1 MLEEKLK
8 ESESKKKIVLTKGKK
23 TVEIPCNKLGMK
35 SDLKALLDV
44 AFETSHAGNF
54 FERFENAKHKKDMNL
69 DLTLSHSY
77 DTTLIKQA
85 VEEVKDQFYIAPVDA
100 TISRKHGQFVTTNEK
115 SGQTLDV
122 VATVATI
129 EEVLNSN
136 HEEIVAVEACVTAIA
151 PKYTVASFENSKK
164 LIASFSTS
172 YNNSDLGR
180 NKNLE
185 VAAANISDTLLPGE
199 VFSLAEHLEP
209 ITYEAGYR
217 ESNVIVNGKLEKGIG
232 GGVCQVASTLYNA
245 ILLTNLDITMR
256 QNHSLAVSYVP
267 LGRDATYATGA
278 IDFKFKNNLDSVVMI
293 DAYCANNNVYVNIY
307 SSPAAKPQYEVK
319 FLSEVVEEVGAPET
333 KYIDDPTLE
342 VGQEVVETRALDGK
356 RVKLYKLF
364 YDTNGNLVKKVVA
377 NNSYYKPR
385 AAVIRRGTK
394 AVPAVSVQETPQPE
408 SRITTPPNTET
419 TQPMNEWDDSISQQ

>member
-1 MLEEKLK
+1 
-8 ESESKKKIVLTKGKK
+8 
-23 TVEIPCNKLGMK
+23 
-35 SDLKALLDV
+35 
-44 AFETSHAGNF
+44 
-54 FERFENAKHKKDMNL
+54 
-69 DLTLSHSY
+69 
-77 DTTLIKQA
+77 
-85 VEEVKDQFYIAPVDA
+85 
-100 TISRKHGQFVTTNEK
+100 
-115 SGQTLDV
+115 
-122 VATVATI
+122 
-129 EEVLNSN
+129 
-136 HEEIVAVEACVTAIA
+136 
-151 PKYTVASFENSKK
+151 
-164 LIASFSTS
+164 
-172 YNNSDLGR
+172 
-180 NKNLE
+180 
-185 VAAANISDTLLPGE
+185 
-199 VFSLAEHLEP
+199 
-209 ITYEAGYR
+209 
-217 ESNVIVNGKLEKGIG
+217 
-232 GGVCQVASTLYNA
+232 
-245 ILLTNLDITMR
+245 
-256 QNHSLAVSYVP
+256 
-267 LGRDATYATGA
+267 
-278 IDFKFKNNLDSVVMI
+278 MI